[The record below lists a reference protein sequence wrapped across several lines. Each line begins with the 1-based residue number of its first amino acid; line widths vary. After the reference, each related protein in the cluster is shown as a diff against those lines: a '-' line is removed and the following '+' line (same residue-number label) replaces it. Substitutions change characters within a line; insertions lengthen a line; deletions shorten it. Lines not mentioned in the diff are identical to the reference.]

1 MTLPLQNIADSP
13 VSFDE
18 IKTIKEVVE
27 SGISIQQSS
36 HFSCGN
42 LLGHSFSQAGISA
55 RGVVSFLQGCQ
66 RIPKAVHCS
75 THILLCMRLLTPDA
89 TAYKLDILFRGP
101 VSRATTWVSTSYVYT
116 YLRLPLVQQQ
126 RCLNLNLISQIGSAA
141 SVRDADPGSYCCLLT
156 GVSPHINS
164 GILAG
169 GVCVFS
175 AFFSP
180 LNLQLLITHF
190 THSDERIYLP

>member
-27 SGISIQQSS
+27 SGISVQQSS
-36 HFSCGN
+36 HFSCCN

-55 RGVVSFLQGCQ
+55 RGAVSFLQGCQ

-75 THILLCMRLLTPDA
+75 AHILLCMRLLTPDA

-101 VSRATTWVSTSYVYT
+101 VSKATTWVSTSYVY
-116 YLRLPLVQQQ
+116 LSQASPGSAQ

-156 GVSPHINS
+156 GFVPTLTV
-164 GILAG
+164 GFWQVG
-169 GVCVFS
+169 FVCFQLS
-175 AFFSP
+175 SP
-180 LNLQLLITHF
+180 L
-190 THSDERIYLP
+190 SIYNS